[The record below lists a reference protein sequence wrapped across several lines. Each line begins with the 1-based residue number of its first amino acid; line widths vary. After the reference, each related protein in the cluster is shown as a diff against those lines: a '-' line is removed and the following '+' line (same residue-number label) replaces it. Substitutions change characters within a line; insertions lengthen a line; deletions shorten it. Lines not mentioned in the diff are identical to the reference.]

1 MIGSGSRGGP
11 AVRAWRSRSRG
22 ARSSALFGV
31 LIGALLACGAF
42 GCKPRGKSAQVPEVL
57 IFARAGDAQRL
68 DPADVD
74 DGESVNTLSQ
84 IVEGLVRFRSG
95 TLEIEPC
102 LAVALPE
109 ISADGLTYTF
119 TLREGVRFHDGTPL
133 TAEAAAWSFHRQMQ
147 PDHPGRPPG
156 ALFEYWQS
164 LYQDIVEVRAAG
176 PMTLQL
182 RLARP
187 NATVLSSLAI
197 FPAHLI
203 SPNSPEGEAMQRHPI
218 GTGPYRFVSW
228 SPNQAIVLEAN
239 PDYWDPANGPRFK
252 RVVMKVVP
260 ENAVRL
266 LELKAG
272 SVHGVDGIQPAE
284 LAAFDGDPRFTVHR
298 APGLNLGYLA
308 FNLRHERYRDPEV
321 RLAFALAIDRAQL
334 VAVALDGAGTPA
346 QCPLPPGFLGYPRRL
361 DEIPHDPERARELV
375 ARHAAAFAEPVRLS
389 VMTTARPFMPDPVK
403 ATSLIRSQLE
413 AVGMRVEIVARDFKT
428 HLDALR
434 NFDFDCGVIGWIGDN
449 ADPDNFLGTFFGSWG
464 TRQGSATNY
473 SDYRSPEM
481 DRLLL
486 AGRRESDPARRA
498 AIYEEA
504 IALWRRDL
512 PILPLVHGET
522 IVVVRSEVTD
532 FQIQK
537 DGNLRLAGVGWAA
550 DEVP

>member
-1 MIGSGSRGGP
+1 M
-11 AVRAWRSRSRG
+11 V
-22 ARSSALFGV
+22 
-31 LIGALLACGAF
+31 LLAGGLLVCGGF
-42 GCKPRGKSAQVPEVL
+42 GCKPRSAGTQVPEVF
-57 IFARAGDAQRL
+57 IFARASDAQRL

-102 LAVALPE
+102 LATALPD

-119 TLREGVRFHDGTPL
+119 TLRDGVRFHDGTPL

-156 ALFEYWQS
+156 AIFEYWQS
-164 LYQDIVEVRAAG
+164 LYQDVVDVRATG
-176 PMTLQL
+176 PLTLQF
-182 RLARP
+182 RLKQP
-187 NATVLSSLAI
+187 NASLLSSLAI

-203 SPNSPEGEAMQRHPI
+203 SPNSPAGEAMQRRPI
-218 GTGPYRFVSW
+218 GTGPYRFLSW

-239 PDYWDPANGPRFK
+239 PDYWDPANGAGFR
-252 RVVMKVVP
+252 RVALKVVP

-272 SVHGVDGIQPAE
+272 GLHGLDGVQPAE
-284 LAAFDGDPRFTVHR
+284 LAALAGDGRFTVHR

-308 FNLRHERYRDPEV
+308 FNLRRERYRDPEV

-334 VAVALDGAGTPA
+334 ATVALDGAGAPA
-346 QCPLPPGFLGYPRRL
+346 ECPLPPGFAGYPRRP
-361 DEIPHDPERARELV
+361 DAIPHDPDRAREIV
-375 ARHAAAFAEPVRLS
+375 GRHPEAFGEPVRLS
-389 VMTTARPFMPDPVK
+389 VMTAARPFMPDPIK

-434 NFDFDCGVIGWIGDN
+434 NFDFDCGIIGWIGDN
-449 ADPDNFLGTFFGSWG
+449 ADPDNFLGTFFGSWAAEA
-464 TRQGSATNY
+464 GSATNY
-473 SDYRSPEM
+473 SDYRNPEM

-486 AGRRESDPARRA
+486 AGRRETDPAARA
-498 AIYEEA
+498 AIYEEV

-522 IVVVRSEVTD
+522 IVVLRAEVTG

-537 DGNLRLAGVGWAA
+537 DGNLRLGGVGWATGDA
-550 DEVP
+550 P